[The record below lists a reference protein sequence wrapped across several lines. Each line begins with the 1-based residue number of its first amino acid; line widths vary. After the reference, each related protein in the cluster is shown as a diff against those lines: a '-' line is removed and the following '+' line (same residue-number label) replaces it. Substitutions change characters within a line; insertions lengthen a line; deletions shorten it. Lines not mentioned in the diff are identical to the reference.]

1 MGQAYNVASGQ
12 ATAVS
17 ECLDF
22 LRKQA
27 KVPVDAAVDP
37 ARVQMDDIPVQAGSI
52 KRLQAATGWELEF
65 SKEQSLLDM
74 LEDWRQRVK
83 RE

>member
-1 MGQAYNVASGQ
+1 
-12 ATAVS
+12 
-17 ECLDF
+17 
-22 LRKQA
+22 
-27 KVPVDAAVDP
+27 VDP
-37 ARVQMDDIPVQAGSI
+37 ARVQADDIPVQAGSI
-52 KRLQAATGWELEF
+52 KRVQAATGWELEY